1 MSKFSLLTIVF
12 CLLTGCTEEKS
23 PAMLSPIMKDSKE
36 KVYVI
41 SSPMSGTLLEN
52 GKPLANQKITRK
64 LTWNGN
70 SEGISEDFFTDE
82 NGKFYLPL
90 HKEVLKLESV
100 LEQFVANQQL
110 EVERNNEVD
119 EIWISGQQ
127 SGELFGETAGKEIES
142 VICDLSND
150 LARVYGEDQG
160 LLATKCRW
168 ENIDLEYKRQ

>member
-1 MSKFSLLTIVF
+1 MFKFSVLTIIL
-12 CLLTGCTEEKS
+12 CLLTGCKEEKS

-41 SSPMSGTLLEN
+41 SSPLKGTLLEN
-52 GKPLANQKITRK
+52 GNPLANHKITRK

-70 SEGISEDFFTDE
+70 PEGISEDFYTDE
-82 NGKFYLPL
+82 NGEFYLPL
-90 HKEVLKLESV
+90 HKEVLKLQSS
-100 LEQFVANQQL
+100 LEQFVANQQI
-110 EVERNNEVD
+110 EVERDNEVD

-142 VICDLSND
+142 LVCDLSND
-150 LARVYGEDQG
+150 LARVYGENQG

-168 ENIDLEYKRQ
+168 KNIDLEYKRQ